1 MGHSRAA
8 AHSMLD
14 GPIRADYLKLM
25 GRDMGPC
32 KGFPSRAFKL
42 LWEEGP
48 EPLHHRQRR
57 IFSLAAIL
65 SSINYAGP
73 CDSFTQ
79 RSMVLLMGNV
89 S

>member
-1 MGHSRAA
+1 
-8 AHSMLD
+8 MLD
-14 GPIRADYLKLM
+14 GPIQADYLKLM
-25 GRDMGPC
+25 GHDMGLC
-32 KGFPSRAFKL
+32 KGLPSRAFKL

-48 EPLHHRQRR
+48 EPLYHRQRQ

-73 CDSFTQ
+73 YNSFMQ
-79 RSMVLLMGNV
+79 RSMVLLMSNV

>member
-1 MGHSRAA
+1 
-8 AHSMLD
+8 MLD
-14 GPIRADYLKLM
+14 GLIQVDYLKLM
-25 GRDMGPC
+25 GCDMGPC

-48 EPLHHRQRR
+48 EPLYHRQRQ

-73 CDSFTQ
+73 CDSFMQ
-79 RSMVLLMGNV
+79 QSMVLLMGNV